1 MSLTSKLSSGRAST
15 LKISAAAF
23 FEKLEE
29 KIKSRKKTAMDFIK
43 GDVANVLAYNR
54 EQEERRIADMA
65 RYRGYA
71 QLIDAPLQKISSATG
86 TQFDTDKY
94 YALLSNEDLRNDFLN
109 RIKNVNLD
117 NNIEA
122 QAILNSI
129 QVKGTGS
136 FENKEAVIRELTK
149 PRYKKI
155 TQPIKAKTPFG
166 IGEKSFLREQQA
178 FIQSQIGGR
187 PELFSR
193 PGVPEGIPRTD
204 ITGTFVDPKILTG
217 GTASNF
223 RSNFKKAE
231 AGYLRNYILSF
242 DKNTQFKITG
252 EEGKNMN
259 DILPPT
265 PYGADPSVNYI
276 GITDE
281 KERRLAK
288 DKVRAEML
296 EKFIKPL
303 LTANGEIAVE
313 YVSIIQGSGLFSGV
327 GADGK
332 ALPSFTDEP
341 LEGRTRVKLNDYY
354 LKQLGLTD
362 KESEVTGVDT
372 DDTGVGADDTG
383 ADDTGAGAGAD
394 PNQQTDFVVTYSEG
408 YKKRKD
414 DFDKTPP
421 SPLKDFITNNFGYD
435 KPTLPDTENTDE
447 NYSKDLQKIQDF
459 IFDEDKKGKK
469 YRLEKDE
476 INMLVDQLMTKY
488 GIEDNEENRD
498 RVKNDI
504 VEGLRVY
511 MTEKDKDAPV
521 QQEVD
526 FNKAKTTHSKYIKRI
541 KKYKSAKEFDD
552 DKEFRTQA
560 SEDLVKANL
569 EYQKQIKKLK
579 EKIDSLPLSKIKER
593 NELKGRLGVLEREYQ
608 EIREMQDILITR
620 PKVATSIDPKDR
632 EGTF

>member
-1 MSLTSKLSSGRAST
+1 MSLTDKLSSGRAST

-43 GDVANVLAYNR
+43 GDIANVIAYNS
-54 EQEERRIADMA
+54 EQERRRIADIA
-65 RYRGYA
+65 KYHGYA
-71 QLIDAPLQKISSATG
+71 QLIDAPLQQISSATG
-86 TQFDTDKY
+86 SQFDTDKY

-117 NNIEA
+117 NSIEA

-204 ITGTFVDPKILTG
+204 ITGTFVDPSILKG
-217 GTASNF
+217 GTASAF
-223 RSNFKKAE
+223 RSTFKKAE
-231 AGYLRNYILSF
+231 ADALRNHILSIQQ
-242 DKNTQFKITG
+242 DVEFKIS
-252 EEGKNMN
+252 
-259 DILPPT
+259 DVLPPT
-265 PYGADPSVNYI
+265 VPGVDPIVNYI
-276 GITDE
+276 GITDV
-281 KERRLAK
+281 KARRAAK
-288 DKVRAEML
+288 DKVRADML
-296 EKFIKPL
+296 KNLIKPL

-313 YVSIIQGSGLFSGV
+313 YIPIIQGSGLFSGAV
-327 GADGK
+327 DADGNK
-332 ALPSFTDEP
+332 VPSFTNEP
-341 LEGRTRVKLNDYY
+341 LEGRTRVKVNDYY
-354 LKQLGLTD
+354 LKELGLID
-362 KESEVTGVDT
+362 KESEATGVDT
-372 DDTGVGADDTG
+372 DDTGTGADADDTG
-383 ADDTGAGAGAD
+383 VGADAD
-394 PNQQTDFVVTYSEG
+394 PNQQKDSVVTYSEG

-414 DFDKTPP
+414 NFDKTPP

-435 KPTLPDTENTDE
+435 KPTLPNIENTDE

-560 SEDLVKANL
+560 GDDLVKANL

-579 EKIDSLPLSKIKER
+579 EEIDSLPFSKIKEK

-608 EIREMQDILITR
+608 EIREMQNILRTR
-620 PKVATSIDPKDR
+620 PKVATSINPKDP

>member
-1 MSLTSKLSSGRAST
+1 MSLASKLRRSRAST
-15 LKISAAAF
+15 LKIGAAAF

-29 KIKSRKKTAMDFIK
+29 KVRSRKKTAMDFIK
-43 GDVANVLAYNR
+43 ADVATVIAYNE
-54 EQEERRIADMA
+54 EQERKRVAEMA
-65 RYRGYA
+65 KYRGYA
-71 QLIDAPLQKISSATG
+71 QLIDGPLQSISSAAG
-86 TQFDTDKY
+86 SSFDNDKF
-94 YALLSNEDLRNDFLN
+94 YALLSNDELREDFLQ
-109 RIKNVNLD
+109 RIKGVKLD
-117 NNIEA
+117 NPDEA
-122 QAILNSI
+122 RAVLDAI

-136 FENKEAVIRELTK
+136 FKNKEAVIKELAK

-155 TQPIKAKTPFG
+155 TQPISARTPFG

-178 FIQSQIGGR
+178 FIKSQTAGR

-193 PGVPEGIPRTD
+193 PDVPEGIRRTD
-204 ITGTFVDPKILTG
+204 ISGTFVDPNILKG

-223 RSNFKKAE
+223 RTNFKKAE

-252 EEGKNMN
+252 KEGKNMN

-303 LTANGEIAVE
+303 LTSNGEIAVE
-313 YVSIIQGSGLFSGV
+313 YISVIQGSGLFSGV
-327 GADGK
+327 SADGK

-362 KESEVTGVDT
+362 KESEVTG
-372 DDTGVGADDTG
+372 AG

-394 PNQQTDFVVTYSEG
+394 PNQQTDSVVTYSPG
-408 YKKRKD
+408 YNKRKD
-414 DFDKTPP
+414 NFNKTPP

-435 KPTLPDTENTDE
+435 KPTLPDKENTDE
-447 NYSKDLQKIQDF
+447 NYSNDLEKIKDF
-459 IFDEDKKGKK
+459 ISDEDKRRGKK
-469 YRLEKDE
+469 YKLEKDE
-476 INMLVDQLMTKY
+476 LEMLVDQLMTKY

-498 RVKNDI
+498 KVKNDI

-511 MTEKDKDAPV
+511 MTEKDPDLARN
-521 QQEVD
+521 QEIA
-526 FNKAKTTHSKYIKRI
+526 FNRAKNSHRKYIKRI

-560 SEDLVKANL
+560 SEDLVKANI

-579 EKIDSLPLSKIKER
+579 EKI
-593 NELKGRLGVLEREYQ
+593 ELKGRLGVLEREYQ
-608 EIREMQDILITR
+608 EITEMQDILYTR
-620 PKVATSIDPKDR
+620 PKVATSIDPNDR

>member
-1 MSLTSKLSSGRAST
+1 MSLASKLRRSRAST
-15 LKISAAAF
+15 LKIGAAAF

-29 KIKSRKKTAMDFIK
+29 KVKSRKKTAMDFIK
-43 GDVANVLAYNR
+43 ADVATVIAYNE
-54 EQEERRIADMA
+54 EQERKRVAEMA
-65 RYRGYA
+65 KYRGYA
-71 QLIDAPLQKISSATG
+71 QLIDGPLQSISSAAG
-86 TQFDTDKY
+86 SSFDNDKF
-94 YALLSNEDLRNDFLN
+94 YALLSNDELREDFLR
-109 RIKNVNLD
+109 RIKGLKLD
-117 NNIEA
+117 NPDEA
-122 QAILNSI
+122 RAVLDAI

-136 FENKEAVIRELTK
+136 FENKEAVIKELAK

-155 TQPIKAKTPFG
+155 TQPISAKTPFG

-178 FIQSQIGGR
+178 FIKSQTAGR

-193 PGVPEGIPRTD
+193 PDVPEGIRRTD
-204 ITGTFVDPKILTG
+204 ISGTFVDPNILKG

-223 RSNFKKAE
+223 RTNFKKAE

-252 EEGKNMN
+252 KEGKNMN

-303 LTANGEIAVE
+303 LTSNGEIAVE
-313 YVSIIQGSGLFSGV
+313 YVSVIQGSGLFSGV

-332 ALPSFTDEP
+332 ALPNFTDEP

-362 KESEVTGVDT
+362 KESEATGVDT
-372 DDTGVGADDTG
+372 DDTGTGAG

-394 PNQQTDFVVTYSEG
+394 PNQQTDSVVTYSEG

-447 NYSKDLQKIQDF
+447 NYANDIKKIEDF
-459 IFDEDKKGKK
+459 IYDNEKAKK
-469 YRLEKDE
+469 YKLEKDE
-476 INMLVDQLMTKY
+476 LEMLVDQLMTKY

-498 RVKNDI
+498 IIKNDI
-504 VEGLRVY
+504 VKNLRVY
-511 MTEKDKDAPV
+511 MTEKDPDLDRNEEIAL
-521 QQEVD
+521 
-526 FNKAKTTHSKYIKRI
+526 NRAKNSHSKYIKRI

-560 SEDLVKANL
+560 REDLVKAHI
-569 EYQKQIKKLK
+569 EYKKQIKKLK
-579 EKIDSLPLSKIKER
+579 EEIDSLPLSKIKER

-608 EIREMQDILITR
+608 EIKEMQDILITR
-620 PKVATSIDPKDR
+620 PKVATSIDPNDR